1 MAEISN
7 ITDKYGQTF
16 LNETGDK
23 QAVDSS
29 AGPAAENKTDRV
41 QNDKVSLSDA
51 SKDLQNAIQAVESTP
66 DIRQEKVNE
75 LKQAVESGRYQVDAT
90 KVAEKMIG
98 SIISE
103 TV

>member
-1 MAEISN
+1 MAEINN
-7 ITDKYGQTF
+7 ITDKYGQAF

-23 QAVDSS
+23 QAVDGT

-41 QNDKVSLSDA
+41 QDDKVSLSDE
-51 SKDLQNAIQAVESTP
+51 SRDLQTATQAVESTP
-66 DIRQEKVNE
+66 DVRQEKVNE